1 MYFIVQPF
9 SLIDFLFY
17 FFYFS
22 IIVSLLLA
30 FVVFLF
36 FGVQYIT
43 GDGIILYC
51 MDDLQWEIQETKAFI
66 TDLLEEKEILADFL
80 RNSANVNGDQTY
92 VNNLTNE
99 FLENQRKLIEAE
111 NKLNTLLSE
120 QERWN
125 NAEITVN
132 GR

>member
-9 SLIDFLFY
+9 SLTDFLFY

-51 MDDLQWEIQETKAFI
+51 MDDLQWEIQETEAFI